1 MYSSGSQVPAAAELE
16 ELGSL
21 LELDAVMCLS
31 AFCETVHESEM
42 AVNIDKARIK
52 LNNCRPATSAEDKQ
66 DVAGLCASF
75 VPVCVSPGTVEAFG
89 HMHR

>member
-21 LELDAVMCLS
+21 LELDTVMFLS
-31 AFCETVHESEM
+31 GLCETAQESEM
-42 AVNIDKARIK
+42 AVNVDKARIK
-52 LNNCRPATSAEDKQ
+52 LYNFRPATSSEDTQ

-75 VPVCVSPGTVEAFG
+75 VPVCVSSG
-89 HMHR
+89 HMHG

>member
-21 LELDAVMCLS
+21 LELDAVMFLS
-31 AFCETVHESEM
+31 ALCETVHESEM
-42 AVNIDKARIK
+42 AVNVDKARIK
-52 LNNCRPATSAEDKQ
+52 LYHCEPAISVEDTQ

-75 VPVCVSPGTVEAFG
+75 VPVCASPGSVEAFG
-89 HMHR
+89 HMHG